1 MKRTCTISLDPQ
13 NRPKVL
19 LIGNGLLRLEGG
31 ISWDGLIAR
40 LDRRYDVTKEELEKL
55 PSSMRPEAVCGV
67 DAEQTRQA
75 TARAVQGVE
84 TPIAP
89 ELRQLL
95 SLDFDCILTTN
106 YTYEVERVLCG
117 ENWTEQLREKTRTA
131 LDGSL
136 RAHRNTSICHLLERN
151 GKPLPV
157 WHIHGDAMHSQSLV
171 LSYYDYMDL
180 VFRLKEYNHRLAN
193 RITLEQQAGHPLA
206 AHSWLDWFIVG
217 DVYCVGFGMG
227 LCEFDLWWA
236 LERKSREDADVG
248 TFFYYREKPPEGV
261 ALMRVMRARIAPVH
275 QPCQTTEEYRGF
287 YRKVIGLIADEL
299 GQAASDGPSALAGAY
314 CGT

>member
-1 MKRTCTISLDPQ
+1 MPVDGGCTISLDPAK
-13 NRPKVL
+13 RPRVL

-40 LDRRYDVTKEELEKL
+40 LDRRYDVSREELDRL

-67 DAEQTRQA
+67 DAEQTRKA
-75 TARAVQGVE
+75 TARAVQGVD

-95 SLDFDCILTTN
+95 ALDFDCILTTN

-117 ENWTEQLREKTRTA
+117 ERWTDSLREKARTV
-131 LDGSL
+131 LDGSPK
-136 RAHRNTSICHLLERN
+136 AHRNTSICYLFERS

-157 WHIHGDAMHSQSLV
+157 WHIHGDAMRSTSLV

-180 VFRLKEYNHRLAN
+180 VFRLKEYNRRLGN
-193 RITLEQQAGHPLA
+193 QITLDQEAGRPLQAR
-206 AHSWLDWFIVG
+206 SWLDYFIVG

-236 LERKSREDADVG
+236 LERKSRENADVG
-248 TFFYYREKPPEGV
+248 TFYYYHEKPPEGQ
-261 ALMRVMRARIAPVH
+261 ALMRVMRAQIAPVQ
-275 QPCQTTEEYRGF
+275 QPCTGTEEYRAF
-287 YRKVIGLIADEL
+287 YRKVIEDITPKINREM
-299 GQAASDGPSALAGAY
+299 SV
-314 CGT
+314 